1 MEQNSNNFA
10 FIDSQNL
17 YKGIKD
23 CGWKL
28 DFRRFRVYLRDK
40 YEVTKA
46 FLFIGY
52 IAGNE
57 TLYTSLQQYGYL
69 LIFKPTLEY
78 KKDGKRYTKGNV
90 DADLVLHAM
99 LEFSNY
105 YKAIIVSGDGDF
117 HCLIEY
123 LAKQNKLGK
132 ILIPNRKR
140 YSALLRKF
148 RPYFAFLDNLNKKIG
163 IGDEQKK
170 EGE

>member
-1 MEQNSNNFA
+1 MGQISNNFA

-17 YKGIKD
+17 YKGIND

-28 DFRRFRVYLRDK
+28 DFNRFRVYLRDK
-40 YEVTKA
+40 YRVTKA

-78 KKDGKRYTKGNV
+78 KKNGKRYTKGNV
-90 DADLVLHAM
+90 DAELVLHAI

-105 YKAIIVSGDGDF
+105 DKAILVSGDGDF

-123 LAKQNKLGK
+123 LVKHNKLGK

-148 RPYFAFLDNLNKKIG
+148 RPYFAFLDNLNIKIG
-163 IGDEQKK
+163 IGDEQK
-170 EGE
+170 